1 MSRHTKEQLLALLAP
16 VGQEHLLRFWNE
28 ISDADRDLLGDQIR
42 SINWTEVLGWL
53 DAIMKNGEAEQ
64 IPFEK
69 LVPAPYVPL
78 KPENESQALRQKGAI
93 ADGEELL
100 RGGKVAGFTVA
111 GGQGTRLGYDGPK
124 GTFRFSQIRNKP
136 LFQYFAEGIL
146 RNMEKYSCTIPWY
159 IMTSPAN
166 NQATVDFFEENGFF
180 GLDRENVRFFVQ
192 GQLPGFDQ
200 KGKAILEAPGRLALF
215 ANGHGGTLAALR
227 DSGTIEDMERRG
239 IDYLSYWQVDNPMV
253 TLFDPLFIGM
263 HHLSG
268 SDMSARALIKRD
280 PMEKLGHFCLLD
292 GKTIIVE
299 YSDMP
304 MELLQETDADGRLRF
319 RAGSPAIHVISRSFI
334 QNLTN
339 GSLALA
345 PHKALKKISYVAED
359 GTIVK
364 PASPNGIK
372 LEFFI
377 FDALP
382 FARNPMIVECSR
394 AEQFAAIKNPE
405 GNDSPESCREALV
418 NRAASWLEAAGVKV
432 PRKEDGTV
440 DAVIE
445 ISPRRAVCAA
455 DVKELAEKGVLPAEI
470 KPGERYALD

>member
-1 MSRHTKEQLLALLAP
+1 M
-16 VGQEHLLRFWNE
+16 
-28 ISDADRDLLGDQIR
+28 
-42 SINWTEVLGWL
+42 
-53 DAIMKNGEAEQ
+53 
-64 IPFEK
+64 
-69 LVPAPYVPL
+69 
-78 KPENESQALRQKGAI
+78 ES
-93 ADGEELL
+93 
-100 RGGKVAGFTVA
+100 T
-111 GGQGTRLGYDGPK
+111 
-124 GTFRFSQIRNKP
+124 
-136 LFQYFAEGIL
+136 
-146 RNMEKYSCTIPWY
+146 
-159 IMTSPAN
+159 TS
-166 NQATVDFFEENGFF
+166 
-180 GLDRENVRFFVQ
+180 
-192 GQLPGFDQ
+192 
-200 KGKAILEAPGRLALF
+200 
-215 ANGHGGTLAALR
+215 H
-227 DSGTIEDMERRG
+227 
-239 IDYLSYWQVDNPMV
+239 
-253 TLFDPLFIGM
+253 
-263 HHLSG
+263 
-268 SDMSARALIKRD
+268 
-280 PMEKLGHFCLLD
+280 
-292 GKTIIVE
+292 
-299 YSDMP
+299 
-304 MELLQETDADGRLRF
+304 TDADGRLRF